1 MTHEEYLRSLGID
14 PEEYAE
20 NRGKYTWPANEP
32 RQGVY
37 FDRPLTAYTPEGEL
51 KKKPKPDMVNHPP
64 HYTKGGIE
72 CIDAIEAA
80 VAGLE
85 GPEAVYTAHAL
96 RYTWRWKHK
105 NGLEDV
111 EKAIWYLQRLADR
124 LRRS

>member
-1 MTHEEYLRSLGID
+1 MTHEEYLRSIGVD
-14 PEEYAE
+14 PD
-20 NRGKYTWPANEP
+20 EP

-37 FDRPLTAYTPEGEL
+37 FEQTPAAKWVRQKE
-51 KKKPKPDMVNHPP
+51 PKPDMVNHPP

>member
-1 MTHEEYLRSLGID
+1 MTHEEYLRSIGVD
-14 PEEYAE
+14 PD
-20 NRGKYTWPANEP
+20 EP
-32 RQGVY
+32 RQGIY
-37 FDRPLTAYTPEGEL
+37 FEQTQEGEL
-51 KKKPKPDMVNHPP
+51 KEKPKPDMVNHPP